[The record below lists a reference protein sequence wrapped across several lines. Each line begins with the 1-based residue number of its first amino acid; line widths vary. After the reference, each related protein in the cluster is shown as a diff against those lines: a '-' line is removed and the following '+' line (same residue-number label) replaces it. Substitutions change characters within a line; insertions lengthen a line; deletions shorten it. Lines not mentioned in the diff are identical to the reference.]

1 MGTFASELPLGSPQ
15 RHHTRTLKILVPNEA
30 VPLTKSLRRQFLVAA
45 GSCPVQQEVPF
56 SRIASD

>member
-15 RHHTRTLKILVPNEA
+15 RHHTRYAQNPRPNEA
-30 VPLTKSLRRQFLVAA
+30 VPLTKSLRREFLVAA

-56 SRIASD
+56 SRIARD